1 MLVVETETVNNY
13 TIRGRYE
20 FVNGLA
26 KLNSGPRLLLP
37 CNGKY
42 AGNRLSGT
50 DFASFFVPVSDLY
63 YFRDELQMVLNTLC
77 RMHKVASFISR
88 LF

>member
-1 MLVVETETVNNY
+1 MLVVETENVNNY

-20 FVNGLA
+20 FVNGLV
-26 KLNSGPRLLLP
+26 KLNSGPRLLFP
-37 CNGKY
+37 CQWKVGGESVEWETYISKP
-42 AGNRLSGT
+42 G
-50 DFASFFVPVSDLY
+50 SDLVY
-63 YFRDELQMVLNTLC
+63 YRDELQMVLNTLC